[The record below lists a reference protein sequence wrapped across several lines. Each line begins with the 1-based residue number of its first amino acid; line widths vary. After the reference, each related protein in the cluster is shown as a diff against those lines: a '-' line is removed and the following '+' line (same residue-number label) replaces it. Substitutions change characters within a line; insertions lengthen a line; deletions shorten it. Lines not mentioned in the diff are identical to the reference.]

1 LLGFV
6 SNVAPVSKMSQE
18 NPPPPSTAKNYDENH
33 SIDDSQSSSYWN
45 SLSGYVDNIQKEFT
59 NVANDASKQYDKFVA
74 MAVTQK
80 PEQKQPIPS
89 ALSSA
94 SPIVENH
101 HHHNQ
106 GGDHSIGLDN
116 NMIQNTISP
125 LESISST
132 LKNGMNYYLYNG
144 MHHNNRMSFKTTS
157 TAQVRSSLLF
167 FLKQQQQQ
175 NQEKERRRSHDNNLL
190 FSNDSKGYLQQKS
203 DNDENEEDSQI
214 DSNIQDTSYLRSSSS
229 LSAIGE
235 NNNENDNSIIIT
247 PTPSFGEQQSKT
259 ISAPEAASHL
269 AQGTIRALRDLIL
282 EEALELNEAL
292 RFWSERWEKPYLS
305 YLEAIP
311 NIVWKFLYH
320 LYKTGGDL
328 AKAIDDSIGSYDHL
342 DVGRKV
348 SQIQAVLA
356 RRCAAIGELQ
366 EHLLRAGWERGIANW
381 GVLGLGDQWSTFI
394 GNGSIPSS
402 SQNPPTPRNNN
413 NFQILPHSSL
423 VGAAKEQKDYPDS
436 QDYGRA
442 SIFVRNKPGGKIIL
456 SNNDFALLTA
466 WSIDGMRLIRDQLYR
481 ARGVVSFRESIS
493 GRRIIRPLPYYSNW
507 PQEKLYF
514 DDNENYNSLEE
525 NTSSLP
531 LWAVD
536 SDEDYRFKGRQSKQ
550 DLEIDNDYVSDS
562 SSPFMIDIESQLPLP
577 SSRQSNHHTHNANS
591 NNGIIIKDITLMSE
605 EVSELLTTMEI
616 QMQQQKNRR
625 LLRLKPTNKI
635 TRNWYRLAFGIPPL
649 LYIGYT
655 LKGNTIKLA
664 KDVLAQIKSF
674 YAEHFSGPIQS
685 M

>member
-1 LLGFV
+1 
-6 SNVAPVSKMSQE
+6 M
-18 NPPPPSTAKNYDENH
+18 
-33 SIDDSQSSSYWN
+33 
-45 SLSGYVDNIQKEFT
+45 
-59 NVANDASKQYDKFVA
+59 
-74 MAVTQK
+74 
-80 PEQKQPIPS
+80 
-89 ALSSA
+89 
-94 SPIVENH
+94 
-101 HHHNQ
+101 
-106 GGDHSIGLDN
+106 
-116 NMIQNTISP
+116 
-125 LESISST
+125 
-132 LKNGMNYYLYNG
+132 
-144 MHHNNRMSFKTTS
+144 
-157 TAQVRSSLLF
+157 
-167 FLKQQQQQ
+167 
-175 NQEKERRRSHDNNLL
+175 
-190 FSNDSKGYLQQKS
+190 
-203 DNDENEEDSQI
+203 
-214 DSNIQDTSYLRSSSS
+214 
-229 LSAIGE
+229 
-235 NNNENDNSIIIT
+235 
-247 PTPSFGEQQSKT
+247 
-259 ISAPEAASHL
+259 
-269 AQGTIRALRDLIL
+269 
-282 EEALELNEAL
+282 
-292 RFWSERWEKPYLS
+292 
-305 YLEAIP
+305 
-311 NIVWKFLYH
+311 
-320 LYKTGGDL
+320 
-328 AKAIDDSIGSYDHL
+328 
-342 DVGRKV
+342 
-348 SQIQAVLA
+348 
-356 RRCAAIGELQ
+356 
-366 EHLLRAGWERGIANW
+366 
-381 GVLGLGDQWSTFI
+381 
-394 GNGSIPSS
+394 
-402 SQNPPTPRNNN
+402 
-413 NFQILPHSSL
+413 
-423 VGAAKEQKDYPDS
+423 GAAKEQKDYPDS

-466 WSIDGMRLIRDQLYR
+466 WSIDGIRLIRDQLYR

-493 GRRIIRPLPYYSNW
+493 GRRIIRNLPYYENW

-550 DLEIDNDYVSDS
+550 DLEIDNDYVSGS

-577 SSRQSNHHTHNANS
+577 SSRQSNHHAHNANS